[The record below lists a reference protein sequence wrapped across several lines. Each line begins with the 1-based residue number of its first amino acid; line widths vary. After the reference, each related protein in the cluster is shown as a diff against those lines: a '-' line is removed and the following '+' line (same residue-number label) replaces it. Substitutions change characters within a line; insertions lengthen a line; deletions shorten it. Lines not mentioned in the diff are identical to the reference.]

1 MANDNLS
8 GVILTAFL
16 AKFINSIKNRYWTY
30 RIIFVPETI
39 GALAY
44 LNKNEK
50 QMKKIKF
57 GLVISNVGGKGKFS
71 FKKSFQDDHFLN
83 DLIKDIFKKEKIK
96 LKEYNFDINGSDER
110 QYSSQFFKINIC
122 SIFKDKYYDFKE
134 YHSSKDNLN
143 FVKSENIFRSLSI
156 YQKLIEKIE
165 NQIIYQSTITKGEV
179 MLSKHNLYPKIGGD
193 ILPGKNNWS
202 NLDIVLWL
210 LFLADST
217 KPIKQISNFLKISE
231 ENILKIYENF
241 EKKKLVY
248 RV

>member
-1 MANDNLS
+1 M
-8 GVILTAFL
+8 ILT
-16 AKFINSIKNRYWTY
+16 
-30 RIIFVPETI
+30 VV
-39 GALAY
+39 
-44 LNKNEK
+44 
-50 QMKKIKF
+50 MK
-57 GLVISNVGGKGKFS
+57 
-71 FKKSFQDDHFLN
+71 D
-83 DLIKDIFKKEKIK
+83 
-96 LKEYNFDINGSDER
+96 
-110 QYSSQFFKINIC
+110 NIHL
-122 SIFKDKYYDFKE
+122 DFKE

>member
-1 MANDNLS
+1 
-8 GVILTAFL
+8 
-16 AKFINSIKNRYWTY
+16 
-30 RIIFVPETI
+30 
-39 GALAY
+39 
-44 LNKNEK
+44 
-50 QMKKIKF
+50 
-57 GLVISNVGGKGKFS
+57 
-71 FKKSFQDDHFLN
+71 
-83 DLIKDIFKKEKIK
+83 
-96 LKEYNFDINGSDER
+96 
-110 QYSSQFFKINIC
+110 
-122 SIFKDKYYDFKE
+122 
-134 YHSSKDNLN
+134 
-143 FVKSENIFRSLSI
+143 
-156 YQKLIEKIE
+156 
-165 NQIIYQSTITKGEV
+165 